1 MKKVLQALA
10 AISMI
15 LSLNACSSSTP
26 AQSSAPAQTT
36 EAAEPAKPIKIG
48 VAVSSW
54 TTNAI
59 FVDASRM
66 IQEAA
71 DKNGWDYNGITLTA
85 DSAVN
90 ILENFINSDC
100 DIILFQVNQ
109 APDAFASKLDEML
122 DAGICVIEYD
132 SEIYA
137 DKDTFCLTLDNYD
150 AGYFLGELVAKWCD
164 ENVDGEAVIGVGNRE
179 SNETFKYRAMGIVDG
194 INENIKNGGV
204 KLQVETQPGNA
215 EGGMKA
221 AEDLLSGLP
230 DMNVCVMWNGGSD
243 TGAYEALKGANWD
256 GALFG
261 FDASQEE
268 IKAMM
273 NKDILKGSVST
284 NCGEELL
291 KVIERAVEYVENG
304 REYTAEQKAD
314 PTLIKHYFEPVM
326 VWQEDAENWL
336 LD

>member
-10 AISMI
+10 ALSMI
-15 LSLNACSSSTP
+15 LSLNACSSSKP
-26 AQSSAPAQTT
+26 AESSAPEQTQ
-36 EAAEPAKPIKIG
+36 EAEPSKPIKIG

-59 FVDASRM
+59 FVDSSRR
-66 IQEAA
+66 IQQAA
-71 DKNGWDYNGITLTA
+71 DENGWDYTGISLTA
-85 DSAVN
+85 DTAVN
-90 ILENFINSDC
+90 ILENFINSEC

-109 APDAFASKLDEML
+109 APEAFESKLDDML

-137 DKDTFCLTLDNYD
+137 DRDTFVLTLDNYD
-150 AGYFLGELVAKWCD
+150 AGYYLGEIVANWCN
-164 ENVDGEAVIGVGNRE
+164 ENIEGEAIVGVGNRE

-194 INENIKNGGV
+194 INENIERGGV
-204 KLQVETQPGNA
+204 KLQTETKPGNA

-230 DMNVCVMWNGGSD
+230 DMNVCVMWNGGAD

-268 IKAMM
+268 IQAMM
-273 NKDILKGSVST
+273 NGDILKGSVST

-291 KVIERAVEYVENG
+291 NVIMRAVEYVENG
-304 REYTAEQKAD
+304 HEYTDAQKAD
-314 PTLIKHYFEPVM
+314 HSLVKHYFTPVM
-326 VWQEDAENWL
+326 VWQEDAADWL